1 MTEEKKTKSP
11 GTGELKKKTNIVKR
25 KIIIKKIHHHHGGA
39 PGTEETENVADPV
52 AKQPQ
57 PQAPEQQQ
65 QRAIPPSP
73 GGGMDKFEPVKQLME
88 NAKQRPSGPYRH
100 SGPGPSSGA
109 RPAGGRP
116 MQGGGSRPGGGTG
129 GLGRP
134 GDKADP
140 SKHSDN
146 KRQNVASRR
155 GRRYDSDKKYSK
167 FKDDY
172 DQSELRYH
180 KKYEEERQR
189 ILPQEITILEHISV
203 GELARKL
210 NIKVSELI
218 KKLMALGMMATITDM
233 VDADTATIVCDEY
246 KVKVKVASLYEET
259 LVKQDDDVS
268 SLTDDFK
275 RDPIVTVMGHVDHG
289 KTQLLDTI
297 RNTNVIATESGAI
310 TQHVGAYKV
319 FVDHAGAKHGIV
331 FLDTPG
337 HEAFSAMRARGAEAT
352 DIVILVVAADDGV
365 MPQTIEAM
373 NHAKAAKV
381 PIIVAV
387 NKIDLPNKNIEK
399 IKQDLSQYGIQP
411 EEWGGQNMFVEI
423 SAKNNTNIDK
433 LLEAVLL
440 QAEVLELKA
449 NPKKM
454 AEGLVVESRVDPG
467 FGPMA
472 TVLIKNGT
480 LRLGESFV
488 AGVFSGR
495 LKIMTDDRGNRIEE
509 AGPATP
515 VAIFGLEGTPSAGDP
530 FQAVKSDKY
539 AKQIADKRQELV
551 RFEET
556 KSVKK
561 VTLSNFMD
569 KIKDGEVKEFNLILK
584 TDVKGSQEALEHSF
598 EKLSEQNDKVKI
610 RVVHSGAGAI
620 NESDVQLAIATQS
633 VIIGFHVRPNA
644 KAADLAKKEKIEIRT
659 YEIIYAA
666 IDDMKAAM
674 EGMLDPTVREEVVG
688 KAEVR
693 ETFKISKVGTI
704 AGCMV
709 VEGKILR
716 NSKVRLIRQDVVITT
731 AAMASLKRFK
741 DDAKEVSATMEC
753 GIMLDNFNDIMQ
765 GDIIECFVEKKE
777 IQKLFKS

>member
-1 MTEEKKTKSP
+1 MTEEKKPIPSDAS
-11 GTGELKKKTNIVKR
+11 ESKKKVNVVKK
-25 KIIIKKIHHHHGGA
+25 KIIVKKIHHHHQPGA
-39 PGTEETENVADPV
+39 PGQPQAAPQEQ
-52 AKQPQ
+52 AKPAPQQHQQQQPQ
-57 PQAPEQQQ
+57 PQSPVA
-65 QRAIPPSP
+65 QRPIPPSP

-88 NAKQRPSGPYRH
+88 NARQRPSGPYRPAPH
-100 SGPGPSSGA
+100 SGGPGGARPQQGGGRPGGPGAPSSGPGKPGDSKRPSGPP
-109 RPAGGRP
+109 RR
-116 MQGGGSRPGGGTG
+116 GGG
-129 GLGRP
+129 
-134 GDKADP
+134 
-140 SKHSDN
+140 
-146 KRQNVASRR
+146 
-155 GRRYDSDKKYSK
+155 GRRYDNDRKYSK

-172 DQSELRYH
+172 NQDEFRYH
-180 KKYEEERQR
+180 KRHEEERQR
-189 ILPQEITILEHISV
+189 ILPPEITILEHIPV

-218 KKLMALGMMATITDM
+218 KKLMALGVMATITDV

-259 LVKQDDDVS
+259 LVKQEEDFTNLPDDER
-268 SLTDDFK
+268 

-310 TQHVGAYKV
+310 TQHIGAYKV
-319 FVDHAGAKHGIV
+319 FVDHAGTKHGIV

-352 DIVILVVAADDGV
+352 DLVVLVVAADDGV
-365 MPQTIEAM
+365 MPQTLEAL

-381 PIIVAV
+381 PVIVAV
-387 NKIDLPNKNIEK
+387 NKIDLPTKNVER

-423 SAKNNTNIDK
+423 SAKMNTNIDK
-433 LLEAVLL
+433 LLEAILL

-449 NPKKM
+449 NSKKM

-480 LRLGESFV
+480 LRAGESFV

-495 LKIMTDDRGNRIEE
+495 LRIMTDDRGNRIEV

-515 VAIFGLEGTPSAGDP
+515 VAIYGLEGTPSAGDP

-539 AKQIADKRQELV
+539 AKQIADKRQELA

-569 KIKDGEVKEFNLILK
+569 KIKDGEIKEFNLILK

-598 EKLSEQNDKVKI
+598 DKLSEQSEKVKI
-610 RVVHSGAGAI
+610 KVVHSGAGAI
-620 NESDVQLAIATQS
+620 NESDVQLAVATQS
-633 VIIGFHVRPNA
+633 VIIGFHVRPNV
-644 KAADLAKKEKIEIRT
+644 KAADMAKKEKIEIRT
-659 YEIIYAA
+659 YEIIYDA
-666 IDDMKAAM
+666 IEDMKAAM
-674 EGMLDPTVREEVVG
+674 EGMLDPTVREEVLG
-688 KAEVR
+688 KAEIR

-709 VEGKILR
+709 VEGKIQK
-716 NSKVRLIRQDVVITT
+716 NSKVRLIRDVIVLTT
-731 AAMASLKRFK
+731 ANLASLKRFK
-741 DDAKEVSATMEC
+741 DDVKEVSTGMEC
-753 GIMLDNFNDIMQ
+753 GIMLENFNDLKA
-765 GDIIECFVEKKE
+765 GDTIECFVERKE
-777 IQKLFKS
+777 VQKLFKS